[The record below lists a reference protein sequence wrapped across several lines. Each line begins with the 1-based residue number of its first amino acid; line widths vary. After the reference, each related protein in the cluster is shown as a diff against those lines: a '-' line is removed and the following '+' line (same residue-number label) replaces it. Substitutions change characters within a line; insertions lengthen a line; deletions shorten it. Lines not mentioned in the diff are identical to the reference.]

1 MLKRTIFFSS
11 PCRLSVKN
19 KQMVVKMADI
29 GEVASAAVEDLGFVV
44 LENQQISISL
54 PLLDEL
60 IKNNVAVVFCDRTC
74 HPSSMLLNL
83 NGHHL
88 QQELFSQ
95 QIKAGISLKKS
106 LWKQTIEAKIS
117 NQAGL
122 LKMLGK
128 DYKKVLYFAS
138 NVKSGD
144 VENREGAAARAYWP
158 LLFGKNFIRERYGN
172 PPNNMLNYAYA
183 VLRAA
188 MARALSGSG
197 LLATFGIHHHNRY
210 NAFCLA
216 DDIMEPYRPYVDGL
230 VYRLCNTN
238 KDISELTTEIKMQL
252 VEILT
257 MDVKLRDKTH
267 PLMVALSNTTASLAR
282 CFTDQQK
289 RIIFP
294 VLKEKQI
301 M

>member
-1 MLKRTIFFSS
+1 MLKRTLFISN
-11 PCRLSVKN
+11 PCRLSVKD
-19 KQMVVKMADI
+19 KQMVVKMFDAD
-29 GEVASAAVEDLGFVV
+29 ETKSAAIEDLGFVV

-60 IKNNVAVVFCDRTC
+60 VKNNVAVVFCDRTF
-74 HPSSMLLNL
+74 HPASMLLNL

-106 LWKQTIEAKIS
+106 LWKQTVEVKIS
-117 NQAGL
+117 NQASL
-122 LKMLGK
+122 LNMLGK

-138 NVKSGD
+138 NVKSD
-144 VENREGAAARAYWP
+144 DIENREGAAARIYWP
-158 LLFGKNFIRERYGN
+158 LLFGKDFIRDRYGEA
-172 PPNNMLNYAYA
+172 PNNMLNYAYA

-188 MARALSGSG
+188 VARALAGSG

-230 VYRLCNTN
+230 VYRLYNTIE
-238 KDISELTTEIKMQL
+238 DISELTTEIKMQL

-257 MDVKLRDKTH
+257 RDVKIGDQTR
-267 PLMVALSNTTASLAR
+267 PLMLALSNTTASLAR
-282 CFTDQQK
+282 CFSGEQK
-289 RIIFP
+289 RIIYPKFI
-294 VLKEKQI
+294 E
-301 M
+301 

>member
-1 MLKRTIFFSS
+1 MLKRTLFFSN
-11 PCRLSVKN
+11 PCRLSVKD
-19 KQMVVKMADI
+19 KQMVVLMTET
-29 GEVASAAVEDLGFVV
+29 GETKTATIEDLGFVV

-54 PLLDEL
+54 PLIDEL
-60 IKNNVAVVFCDRTC
+60 TKNNVAVVFCDRTF

-95 QIKAGISLKKS
+95 QIAATAPLKKN
-106 LWKQTIEAKIS
+106 LWKQTVEAKIK

-122 LKMLGK
+122 LKNLMK
-128 DYKKVLYFAS
+128 DDKKVLWFAE

-144 VENREGAAARAYWP
+144 SDNREGAAARAYWP
-158 LLFGKNFIRERYGN
+158 ILFGAEFNRERYGD

-188 MARALSGSG
+188 VARALAGSG
-197 LLATFGIHHHNRY
+197 LLATLGIHHHNRY

-230 VYRLCNTN
+230 VYRLNNTIN
-238 KDISELTTEIKMQL
+238 DTSELTTEIKLQL
-252 VEILT
+252 IGILT
-257 MDVKLRDKTH
+257 TDVKLGRQTR
-267 PLMVALSNTTASLAR
+267 PLMVALSSTTASLAR
-282 CFTDQQK
+282 CFMGEVK
-289 RIIFP
+289 RISYPKI
-294 VLKEKQI
+294 
-301 M
+301 